1 MCFLHHH
8 HHHHQAMRT
17 AGDLAASLVTDKLLG
32 GDIFLEARMLRTD
45 LPRII
50 LLYVIWFPSHI
61 TDSLFLFA
69 EIRARDSISPSHIPK
84 GRI

>member
-1 MCFLHHH
+1 MILPPWSHRLHGRRRFL
-8 HHHHQAMRT
+8 
-17 AGDLAASLVTDKLLG
+17 D
-32 GDIFLEARMLRTD
+32 ARMLRTD
-45 LPRII
+45 LPLII

-69 EIRARDSISPSHIPK
+69 EIHAGDSVSPSHIPK